1 MPSVI
6 TLLMTKPESLDSWW
20 SADENLSVKKALPH
34 VEAGATDLGWN
45 NCYQRSVSED
55 VF

>member
-34 VEAGATDLGWN
+34 VEAGAADLGGGG
-45 NCYQRSVSED
+45 QLSSKLGS
-55 VF
+55 